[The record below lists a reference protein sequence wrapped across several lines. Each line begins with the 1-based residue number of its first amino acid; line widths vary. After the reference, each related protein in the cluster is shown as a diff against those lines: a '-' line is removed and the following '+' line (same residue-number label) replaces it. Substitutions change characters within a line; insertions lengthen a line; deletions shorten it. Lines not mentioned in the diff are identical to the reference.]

1 VLFFTTFPLVTGK
14 TFDRKWYMSSTA
26 FFRFHGALNDFLRPA
41 QKATAITYSF
51 KDLPA
56 IKDAIEAIGVPHVEV
71 DVILVNNKPVDL
83 VYPLQAASVVQV
95 YPFSNDYHWPPGY
108 TLINHDRIEKKFV
121 ADVHLGS
128 LARTLRMLGFDT
140 RYQNDYNDTTI
151 VDLAREEQRIV
162 LTRDIGLLKHKVIRH
177 GYWLRSQRVEA
188 QVAEVVRYYRLEGQF
203 QPFERCLACNGAIV
217 PVEKEKIWNQLP
229 PQTILYYNA
238 FFQCLSC
245 SRVYWKGSHYQRMLQ
260 LLERIRRGSAGSS

>member
-1 VLFFTTFPLVTGK
+1 
-14 TFDRKWYMSSTA
+14 MSSTA
-26 FFRFHGALNDFLRPA
+26 FFHFHGSLNDFLRPA
-41 QKATAITYSF
+41 QKADTIAYSF

-71 DVILVNNKPVDL
+71 DVILVNNQPVHFD
-83 VYPLQAASVVQV
+83 YPLQAASEVQV

-108 TLINHDRIEKKFV
+108 ALINHDAVEKKFV
-121 ADVHLGS
+121 VDVHLGS

-140 RYQNDYNDTTI
+140 SYQSDYNDATI
-151 VDLAREEQRIV
+151 VDLALAEQRIV

-177 GYWLRSQRVEA
+177 GYWLRSQLVEA
-188 QVAEVVRYYRLEGQF
+188 QVAEVVRYYQLEALF
-203 QPFERCLACNGAIV
+203 QPFERCLACNGTIV
-217 PVEKEKIWNQLP
+217 PVEKDKVLNQLP

-245 SRVYWKGSHYQRMLQ
+245 GRVYWKGSHYQHMLQ
-260 LLERIRRGSAGSS
+260 LLERIRRGSAGAS